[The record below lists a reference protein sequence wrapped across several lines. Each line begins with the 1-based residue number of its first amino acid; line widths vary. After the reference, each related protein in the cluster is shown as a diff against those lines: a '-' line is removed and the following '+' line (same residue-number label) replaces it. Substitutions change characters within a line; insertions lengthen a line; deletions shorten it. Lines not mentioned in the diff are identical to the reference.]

1 MHAGRANCEGRR
13 LSLILSAHLSLPFP
27 TQADLM
33 AENDAPSSTS
43 QSTTALSGVRVLDLG
58 RVLAAPFAAQVLGDL
73 GAEIIK
79 IERPDGGDDTRP
91 WKPPETGGNSAYFAA
106 INRNKRSVTLDF
118 AQAEGR
124 EVFFELVRN
133 SDVVI
138 QNFRPGVSERLGI
151 DYASIAHLNPRLIYC
166 SISGFGQEGPLSKRP
181 AYDYIVQAFSGVM
194 SLTGEVDGDPVRCA
208 GAISDYG
215 SGIWS
220 VVSILFALME
230 RDRTGR
236 GQHIDLSML
245 DCTLPY
251 ISHLIGN
258 YLAGGIDPPRLG
270 NGHTSIVP
278 MDVYQTKD
286 RPLMVMCGND
296 GMFRRWMNA
305 LGAPEMG
312 EDPRYAKNVDRAKN
326 LPELQV
332 WMRERFLTE
341 TQAVWLERLTA
352 ADVPVAPV
360 RSVAETMKA
369 DEIADRN
376 MILEMQTDRGEPVR
390 VLGSPLKFSESSVAE
405 NLQAPPRLAQH
416 SREVLRDLAGIDEQR
431 LQELIE
437 KGVTSA
443 E

>member
-1 MHAGRANCEGRR
+1 M
-13 LSLILSAHLSLPFP
+13 
-27 TQADLM
+27 
-33 AENDAPSSTS
+33 SSNEKDIP
-43 QSTTALSGVRVLDLG
+43 QQLTTALTGVRVLDLG

-73 GAEIIK
+73 GAEFIK

-91 WKPPETGGNSAYFAA
+91 WKPPETGGNSAYFAS

-118 AQAEGR
+118 GSDEGR
-124 EVFFELVRN
+124 EVFYELVRK

-138 QNFRPGVSERLGI
+138 QNFRPGVTERLGI
-151 DYASIAHLNPRLIYC
+151 DYDSLKAIRPELIYC
-166 SISGFGQEGPLSKRP
+166 SISGFGQQGPLASRA

-215 SGIWS
+215 SGIWA

-230 RDRTGR
+230 RDRMGR

-258 YLAGGIDPPRLG
+258 YLAAGIDPPRLG

-278 MDVYQTKD
+278 MDVYQTQD

-296 GMFRRWMNA
+296 GMFRRMMTA
-305 LGAPEMG
+305 LGAPELG
-312 EDPRYAKNVDRAKN
+312 EDPRYALNVNRAKN
-326 LPELQV
+326 LPELQE
-332 WMRERFLTE
+332 WIRERFKTDNQE
-341 TQAVWLERLTA
+341 GWLKRLSD

-360 RSVAETMKA
+360 RSVAETMNS
-369 DEIADRN
+369 DEIRDRQ
-376 MILEMQTDRGEPVR
+376 MILELEDPNGEPVR
-390 VLGSPLKFSESSVAE
+390 LLGSPLKFSESSVAQ
-405 NLQAPPRLAQH
+405 NVKLPPRLAEH
-416 SREVLRDLAGIDEQR
+416 SREVLAELAGVDEQR
-431 LQELIE
+431 LQQLVER
-437 KGVTSA
+437 GVTSV

>member
-1 MHAGRANCEGRR
+1 MPE
-13 LSLILSAHLSLPFP
+13 S
-27 TQADLM
+27 D
-33 AENDAPSSTS
+33 SSDPLATPL
-43 QSTTALSGVRVLDLG
+43 TALSGIRVLDLG

-73 GAEIIK
+73 GAEVIK

-106 INRNKRSVTLDF
+106 INRNKRSLTLDF
-118 AQAEGR
+118 GKAAGR
-124 EVFFELVRN
+124 EVFYELVRN

-138 QNFRPGVSERLGI
+138 ENFRPGVTARLGI
-151 DYASIAHLNPRLIYC
+151 DYQTLNPLNPKLIYC
-166 SISGFGQEGPLSKRP
+166 SISGFGQEGPLSRRP

-194 SLTGEVDGDPVRCA
+194 SLTGEVEGDPVRCA

-215 SGIWS
+215 SGIWA

-230 RDRTGR
+230 RERMGR

-258 YLAGGIDPPRLG
+258 YLASGIDPPRLG

-296 GMFRRWMNA
+296 GMFRRWMTA

-312 EDPRYAKNVDRAKN
+312 NDPRYAKNIDRAKN

-332 WMRERFLTE
+332 WMRERFLTD
-341 TQAVWLERLTA
+341 TQAAWLQRLTE

-360 RSVAETMKA
+360 RSVAETMNA
-369 DEIADRN
+369 EEIAARD
-376 MILEMQTDRGEPVR
+376 MILELEDDHGEPVR
-390 VLGSPLKFSESSVAE
+390 VLGSPLKFSESQVAKDA
-405 NLQAPPRLAQH
+405 LLPPRLAQH
-416 SREVLRDLAGIDEQR
+416 SREVLGELAGIDEER
-431 LQELIE
+431 LQHLIAD
-437 KGVTSA
+437 GVTSV

>member
-1 MHAGRANCEGRR
+1 MSANDNT
-13 LSLILSAHLSLPFP
+13 SPSALI
-27 TQADLM
+27 
-33 AENDAPSSTS
+33 
-43 QSTTALSGVRVLDLG
+43 TALSGVRVLDLG

-73 GAEIIK
+73 GAEVIK

-91 WKPPETGGNSAYFAA
+91 WKPPETGGNSAYFAS

-118 AQAEGR
+118 GSAEGR
-124 EVFFELVRN
+124 EVFYELVRK

-151 DYASIAHLNPRLIYC
+151 DYGTLKTIRPELIYC
-166 SISGFGQEGPLSKRP
+166 SISGFGQQGPLSKRA

-215 SGIWS
+215 SGIWA
-220 VVSILFALME
+220 VISILFALME
-230 RDRTGR
+230 RDRMGR

-258 YLAGGIDPPRLG
+258 YLAAGINPPRLG

-278 MDVYQTKD
+278 MDVYQTQD

-296 GMFRRWMNA
+296 GMFRRMMTA
-305 LGAPEMG
+305 LGAPELG
-312 EDPRYAKNVDRAKN
+312 EDPRYALNVNRAKN
-326 LPELQV
+326 LPELQE
-332 WMRERFLTE
+332 WIREQFKTDN
-341 TQAVWLERLTA
+341 QAGWLARLSE
-352 ADVPVAPV
+352 ADIPVAPV
-360 RSVAETMKA
+360 RSVAETMDS
-369 DEIADRN
+369 DEIRDRQ
-376 MILEMQTDRGEPVR
+376 MILELEDPNGEPVR
-390 VLGSPLKFSESSVAE
+390 LLGSPLKFSESSVAQ
-405 NLQAPPRLAQH
+405 NVKLPPRLAEH
-416 SREVLRDLAGIDEQR
+416 TREVLAELAGVDEAR
-431 LQELIE
+431 LQQLI
-437 KGVTSA
+437 KRGVTSV